1 MNNRDLSFEGLPPLS
16 SKTKHRAR
24 NGFQLMMTTK
34 IDPESYIQNNNAA
47 EVIIKNSETP
57 KEDDLNKLKK
67 KIQ

>member
-47 EVIIKNSETP
+47 EVIIKNS
-57 KEDDLNKLKK
+57 
-67 KIQ
+67 